1 MHKNITFQWH
11 LFSWHH
17 DKSGTFFARL
27 NACLWWISIKYIPL
41 VIFLVFSSPRD
52 IDLVMKFC
60 FVGTTSPFKANHII
74 CIHGDKAAIWV
85 VSLLFTLVIHL
96 CTLAWMA
103 FGSFQRHQYSCCF
116 ICFIFINT
124 FSCIA
129 HSKKVKSFYRS
140 FCFAPYLT
148 VCLPASVVQVSSCSR
163 ISAWT
168 RSTRPFHSWSFM
180 RR

>member
-1 MHKNITFQWH
+1 MTNQELSLQGWLHVYDKYPYNIYLLWSCF
-11 LFSWHH
+11 LHH
-17 DKSGTFFARL
+17 VIL
-27 NACLWWISIKYIPL
+27 IWLWKY
-41 VIFLVFSSPRD
+41 
-52 IDLVMKFC
+52 C
-60 FVGTTSPFKANHII
+60 FVGATSPFKANHII
-74 CIHGDKAAIWV
+74 FIHGDKAAIWV
-85 VSLLFTLVIHL
+85 VSLLFTLVIL
-96 CTLAWMA
+96 LFTLAWM
-103 FGSFQRHQYSCCF
+103 SFRSFHRHQYSCCS

-129 HSKKVKSFYRS
+129 HSKKVKSVCRS

-148 VCLPASVVQVSSCSR
+148 VCFPASVVQVSSCSR